1 MTGLN
6 LQKLVQLVPR
16 IVFATPFR
24 LFAIYIS
31 LFCAAVA
38 ATFIYVNVSMQDFLS
53 REAHASVRA
62 EFEALATR
70 YSEDGLP
77 SLVSAISEHS
87 AAANGTFYLL
97 TDSGGRRLAGNL
109 DTVAANLWN
118 IQGAAQ
124 FAYRRRD
131 AGRISERQALGF
143 VARLP
148 GDLHLIVAR
157 DIENQEALKRV
168 LRSAFLL
175 GYALIIVI
183 GTAGGTMVSRSI
195 LRRVDAASNTARA
208 IMQGNLAERIPI
220 TGRND
225 EFERLSKNLN
235 AMLDRI
241 QDLMAG
247 LKDVS
252 DNIAH
257 DLKTPLHRLRTRAE
271 RALQSSRSPESLAEA
286 LGSVIEEA
294 DALIQTFDALLSIA
308 RLEAGSRSETFGP
321 LNICALIRDVADLYE
336 PAAEEHG
343 LSFKL
348 SCAGDVMMA
357 GEKQLIGQAL
367 ANLFDNAIKYA
378 APLAEAAAMEGGP
391 PLTVDASLEDKG
403 STVDIIVADR
413 GPGIPKNDRERVLQR
428 FVRLQP
434 SRSIPGSGLGLSLV
448 AAVARLHGGSVSL
461 EDNEPGLKV
470 RLSLK
475 KNLPSDARAV
485 AESYRALSHAG

>member
-6 LQKLVQLVPR
+6 FQLVPR

-38 ATFIYVNVSMQDFLS
+38 ATFIYVNISMQGFLS
-53 REAHASVRA
+53 READASVRA
-62 EFEALATR
+62 DFEALATR
-70 YSEDGLP
+70 YRDDGLP
-77 SLVSAISEHS
+77 SLISAIAEHS
-87 AAANGTFYLL
+87 ASMSGTLYLL

-118 IQGAAQ
+118 TQGAAQ

-131 AGRISERQALGF
+131 SGLVSERQALGL

-168 LRSAFLL
+168 LRTAFTL

-183 GTAGGTMVSRSI
+183 GTVGGILVSRSI

-208 IMQGNLAERIPI
+208 IMQGNLAERIPV

-241 QDLMAG
+241 QDLMTG

-271 RALQSSRSPESLAEA
+271 RALQSSRAPENLAEA

-336 PAAEEHG
+336 PAAEERG
-343 LSFKL
+343 LSLRL
-348 SCAGDVMMA
+348 SCMGDVMMA

-378 APLAEAAAMEGGP
+378 PPLAETAAKEGRP
-391 PLTVDASLEDKG
+391 PLTIDASLEDNG
-403 STVDIIVADR
+403 GTVDIIVADR
-413 GPGIPKNDRERVLQR
+413 GPGIPPNDRERVLQR

-448 AAVARLHGGSVSL
+448 AAVARLHGGGVSL
-461 EDNEPGLKV
+461 EDNEPGLRV

-475 KNLPSDARAV
+475 KNLSSTGAQVV
-485 AESYRALSHAG
+485 AELQRALSHAG

>member
-1 MTGLN
+1 MTAVN
-6 LQKLVQLVPR
+6 FKKLFPR
-16 IVFATPFR
+16 FVFATPFR

-38 ATFIYVNVSMQDFLS
+38 GTFIYVNVSMQGYLS
-53 REAHASVRA
+53 REAEASVQA
-62 EFEALATR
+62 DFEALATR
-70 YSEDGLP
+70 YREGGLP

-87 AAANGTFYLL
+87 ASSTGTLYLL
-97 TDSGGRRLAGNL
+97 TDSSGRRLAGNL
-109 DTVAANLWN
+109 DTVAADLWN
-118 IQGAAQ
+118 TQGAAQ
-124 FAYRRRD
+124 FAYRRRED
-131 AGRISERQALGF
+131 GRVSERQALGL

-175 GYALIIVI
+175 GYVLIIAI
-183 GTAGGTMVSRSI
+183 GAAGGTIVSRRI

-208 IMQGNLAERIPI
+208 IMQGNLAQRIPV

-225 EFERLSKNLN
+225 EFERLAKNLN

-241 QDLMAG
+241 QDLMTG

-271 RALQSSRSPESLAEA
+271 RALQSSRSPEHLAEA

-308 RLEAGSRSETFGP
+308 RLEAGSRSESFGP
-321 LNICALIRDVADLYE
+321 LNVCALIRDVADLYE
-336 PAAEEHG
+336 PAAEECG
-343 LSFKL
+343 LALRL
-348 SCAGDVMMA
+348 SCMGEIMMA
-357 GEKQLIGQAL
+357 GEKHLIGQAL
-367 ANLFDNAIKYA
+367 ANLLDNAIKYA
-378 APLAEAAAMEGGP
+378 APLAEAAALDGRP
-391 PLTVDASLEDKG
+391 PLAVDVSLEDKG
-403 STVDIIVADR
+403 GTVDIVIADR
-413 GPGIPKNDRERVLQR
+413 GPGIPQNDRERVLQR

-448 AAVARLHGGSVSL
+448 AAVARLHGGTVTL
-461 EDNEPGLKV
+461 EDNRPGLKV

-475 KNLPSDARAV
+475 KNLPPL
-485 AESYRALSHAG
+485 ESRFAGELHRVLGHAI

>member
-1 MTGLN
+1 MIAIDFE
-6 LQKLVQLVPR
+6 KVVPR
-16 IVFATPFR
+16 VVLATPFR

-38 ATFIYVNVSMQDFLS
+38 ATFIYVNISMQGFLS
-53 REAHASVRA
+53 REAHESVQTD
-62 EFEALATR
+62 FDALAAR
-70 YSEDGLP
+70 YREGGL
-77 SLVSAISEHS
+77 SFLSSAILEHS
-87 AAANGTFYLL
+87 AASGNTLYLL

-109 DTVAANLWN
+109 DTVAAGLWN
-118 IQGAAQ
+118 TQGTAQ

-131 AGRISERQALGF
+131 GVRVTEREALGL
-143 VARLP
+143 VGRLP

-157 DIENQEALKRV
+157 DVENQEKLKRV

-175 GYALIIVI
+175 GYALIIAI
-183 GTAGGTMVSRSI
+183 GTAGGIMVSRGI
-195 LRRVDAASNTARA
+195 LRRVDAASSTARA
-208 IMQGNLAERIPI
+208 IMQGNLARRIPV

-225 EFERLSKNLN
+225 EFERLSKSLN
-235 AMLDRI
+235 DMLDRI

-247 LKDVS
+247 FKNVS

-271 RALQSSRSPESLAEA
+271 RALQSTRSPEKLAEA

-321 LNICALIRDVADLYE
+321 FNVCALIRGVAELYE
-336 PAAEEHG
+336 PAAEERG
-343 LSFKL
+343 LCLQL
-348 SCAGDVMMA
+348 SCMGDVMMC
-357 GEKQLIGQAL
+357 GEKHLIGQAI
-367 ANLFDNAIKYA
+367 ANLLDNAIKYA
-378 APLAEAAAMEGGP
+378 GPLGEASIEGGGA

-403 STVDIIVADR
+403 DSVDIVIADR
-413 GPGIPKNDRERVLQR
+413 GPGIPATDRERVLQR

-448 AAVARLHGGSVSL
+448 AAVARLHGGAVSL
-461 EDNEPGLKV
+461 EDHEPGLRV

-475 KNLPSDARAV
+475 KNMPLDTPTAG
-485 AESYRALSHAG
+485 EPHRALSHAG